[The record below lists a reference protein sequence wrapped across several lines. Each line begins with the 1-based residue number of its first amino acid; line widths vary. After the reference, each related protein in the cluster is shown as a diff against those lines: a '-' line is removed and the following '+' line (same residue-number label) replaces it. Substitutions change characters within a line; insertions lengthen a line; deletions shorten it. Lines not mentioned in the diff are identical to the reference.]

1 MLWLT
6 FSKPLEIL
14 PQHLLGA
21 IQQEG
26 YQAKAMVKGLTME
39 KLHITYQDQNQYQD
53 QDQYQFQFLPPST
66 VPVPVPLRVPS
77 KMLVSLA
84 VASKGTP

>member
-39 KLHITYQDQNQYQD
+39 KLHITYQDQNQ
-53 QDQYQFQFLPPST
+53 DQYQYQFLPPSM
-66 VPVPVPLRVPS
+66 VPVPGPVPLMVPS